1 MMKINHFLVKGL
13 AALVWVIASGIFL
26 LEKSWYV
33 GKKQQALLE
42 EKKRVTAEDGQEF
55 TV

>member
-1 MMKINHFLVKGL
+1 MMKINHSLVKGL